1 MPRSAFKE
9 ALCGSQRNGLS
20 TQVPYDVPSRCSVA
34 EHKLRVTA
42 FCALRNILRHTG
54 SMMEHRDGTH
64 RSLHDICSVFTS
76 HCTGF
81 GMPRPVLY
89 VFSNTGSS
97 FHVFIS
103 GVVMLPRK
111 SRPFFR
117 HFDWDRSSFSVRVR
131 KKARLVSLLIIL
143 ILSSEESE
151 YHPPKRRQWWVNPM
165 NTVRDER
172 GEYLDVVVELRKYPK
187 RFHRYFHMSVQ
198 QFDILLDCLTNSIRK
213 KTTNWRK
220 PIPPEIR
227 LAVTLR

>member
-1 MPRSAFKE
+1 MFRHGTQTSHHGV
-9 ALCGSQRNGLS
+9 LC
-20 TQVPYDVPSRCSVA
+20 A
-34 EHKLRVTA
+34 
-42 FCALRNILRHTG
+42 
-54 SMMEHRDGTH
+54 MEHFAPHRFCDRTSRWNTSFSARYLFRFHVALYWFRDA
-64 RSLHDICSVFTS
+64 TS
-76 HCTGF
+76 GF
-81 GMPRPVLY
+81 VP
-89 VFSNTGSS
+89 FSQIQEVHL

-111 SRPFFR
+111 NRAFFR
-117 HFDWDRSSFSVRVR
+117 RFDRDRSSFSVRAR

-187 RFHRYFHMSVQ
+187 RFHRYFRMSVE
-198 QFDILLDCLTNSIRK
+198 QFDILLDCLKNSIRK